1 MIDLDGLN
9 VERGGS
15 ELEPIYIITE
25 SKVTVASVQAFIE
38 SAKDFIDPE
47 DLWCTLNELEEDAT
61 LKVKGKSQ
69 TLSALDIFEEIEEA
83 FEYARI
89 DISGFE

>member
-1 MIDLDGLN
+1 MINLDGLN

-15 ELEPIYIITE
+15 ELEPIYVITE
-25 SKVTVASVQAFIE
+25 GKVTVGSVQAFIE

-47 DLWCTLNELEEDAT
+47 ELWDTLNELEEDAI
-61 LKVKGKSQ
+61 LKVKGKPQ

-89 DISGFE
+89 DISNFK